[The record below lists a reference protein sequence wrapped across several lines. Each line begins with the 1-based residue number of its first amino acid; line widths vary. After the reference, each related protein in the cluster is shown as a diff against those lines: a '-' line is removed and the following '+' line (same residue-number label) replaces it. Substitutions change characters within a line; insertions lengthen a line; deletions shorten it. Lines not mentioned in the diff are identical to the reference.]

1 MAATAGT
8 QEDEKA
14 KGGSG
19 SLVMVLG
26 AVVVLSLVAAG
37 GGGFLG
43 LKLYSMVE
51 QSVQRKSEAAEKAKA
66 QSIKPAVAGAAQ
78 IKALA
83 PVVTNLANPST
94 SWVRLEGSLVLE
106 EMPAAEADL
115 LAAKVS
121 EDIIAF
127 LRTVTVAQIEGASGF
142 QHLREDLTDR
152 VKARSA
158 GRARELVIH
167 TFVVE

>member
-1 MAATAGT
+1 MAATAGS

-14 KGGSG
+14 KSGAG

-51 QSVQRKSEAAEKAKA
+51 QSVQRKSEAAEKAKT

-78 IKALA
+78 IKPLA

-94 SWVRLEGSLVLE
+94 SWVRLEGSLILE
-106 EMPAAEADL
+106 EMPPAEADL

-127 LRTVTVAQIEGASGF
+127 LRTVTLAQIEGASGF

>member
-1 MAATAGT
+1 MRV
-8 QEDEKA
+8 
-14 KGGSG
+14 
-19 SLVMVLG
+19 LVT
-26 AVVVLSLVAAG
+26 G

-51 QSVQRKSEAAEKAKA
+51 QSVQRKSEAAEKAKT

-78 IKALA
+78 IKPLA

-94 SWVRLEGSLVLE
+94 SWVRLEGSLILE
-106 EMPAAEADL
+106 EMPPAEADL

-127 LRTVTVAQIEGASGF
+127 LRTVTLAQIEGASGF